1 MTGVTI
7 KPIVLVVDDE
17 PFNRDLLRRVLFRD
31 YEVLEA
37 YDADSAMTVLLGQA
51 VDVIVCDHVM
61 PGRSGAQLAREV
73 RQMFPHTMAL
83 LLTGYEDAPEI
94 GEARR
99 DGVVLDVLGKP
110 WAPARLKQAIAD
122 AVRLAREA

>member
-1 MTGVTI
+1 MT
-7 KPIVLVVDDE
+7 KPVVLVVDDE
-17 PFNRDLLRRVLFRD
+17 PYNRDLLRRVLFRE

-37 YDADSAMTVLLGQA
+37 CDADSAIAILVERV

-61 PGRSGAQLAREV
+61 PGRSGAELAREV
-73 RQMFPHTMAL
+73 HRTFPRTAAL

-99 DGVVLDVLGKP
+99 DGIVLDVLGKP
-110 WAPARLKQAIAD
+110 WAPARLRSAIAD
-122 AVRLAREA
+122 AVRYARGIP

>member
-1 MTGVTI
+1 M
-7 KPIVLVVDDE
+7 KPVVLVVDDE
-17 PFNRDLLRRVLFRD
+17 PYNRDLLRRVLFRE

-37 YDADSAMTVLLGQA
+37 SDADSAIAVLVARA

-61 PGRSGAQLAREV
+61 PGRSGAELAREV
-73 RQMFPHTMAL
+73 RRTFPRTAAL

-99 DGVVLDVLGKP
+99 DGIVLEVLGKP
-110 WAPARLKQAIAD
+110 WAPARLRMVIAE
-122 AVRLAREA
+122 AVRLARGAP

>member
-1 MTGVTI
+1 M
-7 KPIVLVVDDE
+7 KPVVLVVDDE
-17 PFNRDLLRRVLFRD
+17 PYNRDLLRRVLFRE

-37 YDADSAMTVLLGQA
+37 WDADSAIAVLGDRA

-61 PGRSGAQLAREV
+61 PGRSGAELAREV
-73 RQMFPHTMAL
+73 RQRFPRTAAL

-99 DGVVLDVLGKP
+99 DGIVLDVLGKP
-110 WAPARLKQAIAD
+110 WAPARLRTAIAE
-122 AVRLAREA
+122 AVRYARGAP

>member
-1 MTGVTI
+1 M
-7 KPIVLVVDDE
+7 KPSVLVVDDE
-17 PFNRDLLRRVLFRD
+17 PFNRDLLRRVLFRE

-37 YDADSAMTVLLGQA
+37 YDADSAMTVLLGQT

-73 RQMFPHTMAL
+73 RRMFPRTVAL

-99 DGVVLDVLGKP
+99 DGIVLDVLGKP
-110 WAPARLKQAIAD
+110 WAPARLKQAIAE